1 MSGIRGKRILIAQGE
16 AGDDSLLGIL
26 KLGGFAQTKVIRPQ
40 SRTESLGLSEF
51 DLCLVDSSLFKGKA
65 HHAWMNDL
73 VAKEGGTPWAALL
86 DWSEPDAC
94 RSALALD
101 PMDFISKPF
110 AMRDVIARMESILTR
125 QEAMIQAAGQPA
137 LLTNVPMVNQPGFPG
152 RAEFL
157 DSLSHMIN
165 ETDQVTCVLI
175 EIAEPNQRLAH
186 VRPDSMDRVMLGI
199 ANRVASVVRNQ
210 RGIFGFWSCRIM
222 VCAVPSRDGIQ
233 WANDISAA
241 AFSPL
246 PIDDLMLPIH
256 GRGGHASIH
265 LRDVEG
271 DAADNPPQWVLHRAY
286 LALQRA
292 EPKCRDL
299 SRFSPSDDTGERRD
313 AEKVLNSILKDRS
326 LIYFEYQPKID
337 LKTEQLIGCEAL
349 IRCRHYET
357 GKPVRPDVFMSLAEE
372 TGQMVELGQVVVRQ
386 SVQFI
391 QRMQRIRDL
400 GDRKVKVAVNVS
412 GTQFDM
418 PGIGLVG
425 MIKDA
430 LHTARIDPAWLEVE
444 VTESTLMSD
453 FKSVKH
459 KLDEMKALG
468 ISIAL
473 DDFGTGYSSF
483 EYLQDLP
490 IDTLKIDR
498 TFVDGASVDERKG
511 KILRAIV
518 TMAKELGIDTV
529 AEGAEQVSDIDLLR
543 ELECS
548 IVQGF
553 YYRPPLS
560 ADEFIGLV
568 EENRPV
574 QPRNL
579 PSKQ

>member
-51 DLCLVDSSLFKGKA
+51 DLCLVDSGLFKGKA

-73 VAKEGGTPWAALL
+73 AAKEGDTPWVALL

-94 RSALALD
+94 RSALAQE

-110 AMRDVIARMESILTR
+110 AMRDVIARMESILVR
-125 QEAMIQAAGQPA
+125 QESNRSQDQPS
-137 LLTNVPMVNQPGFPG
+137 LLTNAPMVNQPGFPG
-152 RAEFL
+152 RSEFMG
-157 DSLSHMIN
+157 SLN
-165 ETDQVTCVLI
+165 ELIKRVGRVRCVML
-175 EIAEPNQRLAH
+175 EIAESNQRLAH
-186 VRPDSMDRVMLGI
+186 EYPDSMDRIMMEI
-199 ANRVASVVRNQ
+199 AGQVAKVAENQ
-210 RGIFGFWSCRIM
+210 QGIFGFWSCRIM
-222 VCAVPSRDGIQ
+222 ACAVPARDGVQ
-233 WANDISAA
+233 WVSDLREA

-246 PIDDLMLPIH
+246 SVGSLTLPVH
-256 GRGGHASIH
+256 GRGGYASIQPH
-265 LRDVEG
+265 DVAGE
-271 DAADNPPQWVLHRAY
+271 AATDPARWL
-286 LALQRA
+286 LQRA
-292 EPKCRDL
+292 YSALQQAQPKCRDL
-299 SRFSPSDDTGERRD
+299 SEFSPGDDAEKRRD
-313 AEKVLNSILKDRS
+313 AEKVLSSILKDHT
-326 LIYFEYQPKID
+326 LIYLEYQPKID
-337 LKTEQLIGCEAL
+337 LQTEQLIGCEAL
-349 IRCRHYET
+349 IRCLHPQT
-357 GKPVRPDVFMSLAEE
+357 GKPVSPSVFMPLAEE
-372 TGQMVELGQVVVRQ
+372 TGQVIELGKVVVRQ

-391 QRMQRIRDL
+391 QRVQRINGL

-412 GTQFDM
+412 GMQFDM

-425 MIKDA
+425 MIKEVIQG
-430 LHTARIDPAWLEVE
+430 ARIDPSWLEVE

-453 FKSVKH
+453 FKSVQH
-459 KLDEMKALG
+459 KLDEMKKLG

-483 EYLQDLP
+483 SYLQDLP

-498 TFVDGASVDERKG
+498 SFVNGASVDARKG

-518 TMAKELGIDTV
+518 TMAKELGIGTV
-529 AEGAEQVSDIDLLR
+529 AEGAEQVGDIDLLR

-548 IVQGF
+548 IVQGY

-560 ADEFIGLV
+560 ADEFIRLI

-574 QPRNL
+574 QPRSL
-579 PSKQ
+579 PAGHQ